1 MSSPYVKT
9 LLNEKMVTRINDR
22 MDDDIIYP
30 GFEQFIGIRL
40 ENEKSEQKSLLCV
53 MSDNDTTELENILYT
68 IEKRCVNE
76 MNQLRKEEQLMVA
89 RDIAVLD
96 AENKLKFLADMSH
109 EIRTP
114 MNAVIALTD
123 LLLQERINFNYEQV
137 EHLELIQ
144 TSGNHILTVIIL
156 LLLLL
161 LF

>member
-53 MSDNDTTELENILYT
+53 MSDNDTTEVENILYT

-76 MNQLRKEEQLMVA
+76 MNQLRKEEQLMIA

-109 EIRTP
+109 EIRY
-114 MNAVIALTD
+114 
-123 LLLQERINFNYEQV
+123 FFFFFFYFY
-137 EHLELIQ
+137 IQ
-144 TSGNHILTVIIL
+144 
-156 LLLLL
+156 
-161 LF
+161 

>member
-109 EIRTP
+109 EIRY
-114 MNAVIALTD
+114 
-123 LLLQERINFNYEQV
+123 FFFFFFYFY
-137 EHLELIQ
+137 IQ
-144 TSGNHILTVIIL
+144 
-156 LLLLL
+156 
-161 LF
+161 

>member
-30 GFEQFIGIRL
+30 GFEQFVGIRL

-53 MSDNDTTELENILYT
+53 MSDNDTTEVENILYT

-76 MNQLRKEEQLMVA
+76 MNQLRKEEQLMIA

-109 EIRTP
+109 EIRYFFFFLFLYTVDF
-114 MNAVIALTD
+114 MY
-123 LLLQERINFNYEQV
+123 LL
-137 EHLELIQ
+137 
-144 TSGNHILTVIIL
+144 
-156 LLLLL
+156 
-161 LF
+161 

>member
-109 EIRTP
+109 EIRYFFFFFFLFLYTVVF
-114 MNAVIALTD
+114 MY
-123 LLLQERINFNYEQV
+123 LL
-137 EHLELIQ
+137 
-144 TSGNHILTVIIL
+144 
-156 LLLLL
+156 
-161 LF
+161 

>member
-89 RDIAVLD
+89 G
-96 AENKLKFLADMSH
+96 
-109 EIRTP
+109 
-114 MNAVIALTD
+114 
-123 LLLQERINFNYEQV
+123 LLLYR
-137 EHLELIQ
+137 
-144 TSGNHILTVIIL
+144 
-156 LLLLL
+156 
-161 LF
+161 

>member
-53 MSDNDTTELENILYT
+53 MSDNDTTEVENILYT

-76 MNQLRKEEQLMVA
+76 MNQLRKEEQLMIA

-109 EIRTP
+109 EIRYFFFFFSIFIYSRFY
-114 MNAVIALTD
+114 VLT
-123 LLLQERINFNYEQV
+123 INI
-137 EHLELIQ
+137 EHQ
-144 TSGNHILTVIIL
+144 
-156 LLLLL
+156 
-161 LF
+161 

>member
-53 MSDNDTTELENILYT
+53 MSDNDTTEVENILYT

-76 MNQLRKEEQLMVA
+76 MNQLRKEEQLMIA

-109 EIRTP
+109 EIRYFFFFFFLFLYTVDF
-114 MNAVIALTD
+114 MY
-123 LLLQERINFNYEQV
+123 LL
-137 EHLELIQ
+137 
-144 TSGNHILTVIIL
+144 
-156 LLLLL
+156 
-161 LF
+161 